1 MTDARSTPP
10 NSAAVPA
17 SSNSTGAVDSLESKL
32 GPEIRNTGL
41 RSREIDAIK
50 GILIVCIALGHNGHF
65 PAGVP
70 FLYAFH
76 VAGFLILPPL
86 LLHAHRIARPA
97 RAAVKR
103 RWLAASRPCSQ
114 HQRRGRLAVGGAAL
128 LFALRYRN
136 CPVHLSP
143 GSRGGLAV
151 AGRA

>member
-76 VAGFLILPPL
+76 VAGFLILPFLFPIGPL
-86 LLHAHRIARPA
+86 SA
-97 RAAVKR
+97 
-103 RWLAASRPCSQ
+103 
-114 HQRRGRLAVGGAAL
+114 
-128 LFALRYRN
+128 
-136 CPVHLSP
+136 
-143 GSRGGLAV
+143 
-151 AGRA
+151 